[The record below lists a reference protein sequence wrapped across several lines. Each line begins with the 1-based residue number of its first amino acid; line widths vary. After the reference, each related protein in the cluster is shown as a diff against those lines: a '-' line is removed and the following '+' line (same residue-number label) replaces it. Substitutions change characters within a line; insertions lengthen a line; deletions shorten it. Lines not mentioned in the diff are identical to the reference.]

1 MKTLIIRTDKLGD
14 FYVTMPYI
22 NSLVKKFGKKN
33 IDIIVSENI
42 FEHFKKKVY
51 FFQKIYS
58 FPHKNFYKKLK
69 LIFEIKKN
77 CYENIIV
84 FDGKDRSI
92 ILAIL
97 LNGIKKFL
105 FMEERKL
112 NFFSRIILSKKKYY
126 VLIDNKIDTY
136 NHLFTKLMEKLDVKV
151 SRSDSR
157 FLKYENLDYL
167 DLPKDLYSNLKNYS
181 LIHIDEKWFSKFY
194 INNYIDIAPTKE
206 SFFVFIVDF
215 LKKKKGNLIITT
227 GLIYLPFVNDFKE
240 KYLRK
245 INENIFEY
253 SYDDLKAILILKT
266 SIKDLEILSM
276 NSQNIITCNGP
287 ITQLAGSFNINV
299 IDILEEKLENWYNR
313 HISNKENYNKLF
325 RKNFNELSTE
335 ILNKIK

>member
-42 FEHFKKKVY
+42 FEHFKDKDC

-58 FPHKNFYKKLK
+58 FPHKNFYKKIK

-77 CYENIIV
+77 FYENIIV

-105 FMEERKL
+105 FTEQRKL
-112 NFFSRIILSKKKYY
+112 NFFSRIILSKKKYN

-151 SRSDSR
+151 SKSDLR
-157 FLKYENLDYL
+157 FLEYENLDNL
-167 DLPKDLYSNLKNYS
+167 NLPKDLYSNLKNYS

-206 SFFVFIVDF
+206 DFFVFIVDF
-215 LKKKKGNLIITT
+215 LKKKKSNLIITT
-227 GLIYLPFVNDFKE
+227 GLIHLPFVNDFKE
-240 KYLRK
+240 KYLSK

-299 IDILEEKLENWYNR
+299 IDILEEKLENWYSR

-325 RKNFNELSTE
+325 RKNFNKLSTE

>member
-22 NSLVKKFGKKN
+22 NSLIKKFGKKN

-42 FEHFKKKVY
+42 FEHFKKKDY

-58 FPHKNFYKKLK
+58 FPHKNFYKKIK
-69 LIFEIKKN
+69 FIFEMKKN
-77 CYENIIV
+77 YYENIIV

-105 FMEERKL
+105 FTEERKL
-112 NFFSRIILSKKKYY
+112 NFFSRIVLSKKKYN

-151 SRSDSR
+151 SKSDLK
-157 FLKYENLDYL
+157 FLKYENLDNL
-167 DLPKDLYSNLKNYS
+167 NLPKNLDSNLKNYS

-206 SFFVFIVDF
+206 NFFVFIVDF
-215 LKKKKGNLIITT
+215 LKKKKSNLIITT

-266 SIKDLEILSM
+266 SIEDLEILSM

-299 IDILEEKLENWYNR
+299 IDILEEKLENWYSR

-325 RKNFNELSTE
+325 RKNFNKLSTE